1 MTEKESD
8 AFEVYMTGQFSQKE
22 IAKFFGVTEPTVS
35 KWAKIGKWEEERSKR
50 FSSQREIERRAW
62 KAIDYTMRVMERHID
77 DNDEKGTFV
86 PIDAKITDS
95 LSRVLKAVKPR
106 DIKLINVIN
115 LCNELLE
122 YLRRTNIDL
131 AKAMI
136 EAIQGFIEE
145 KRQELANDK
154 F

>member
-35 KWAKIGKWEEERSKR
+35 KWAKIGKWEEERAKR
-50 FSSQREIERRAW
+50 FSSQREIERAAW
-62 KAIDYTMRVMERHID
+62 KVIDYTMRVMVKHVDE
-77 DNDEKGTFV
+77 NDEKGTFV
-86 PIDAKITDS
+86 PIDAKVTDS

-106 DIKLINVIN
+106 EMKLVMVIS
-115 LCNELLE
+115 LCNELLDF
-122 YLRRTNIDL
+122 LRREDIDL
-131 AKAMI
+131 AKRMI
-136 EAIQGFIEE
+136 EIIQKFIEL
-145 KRQELANDK
+145 KRQELADDK